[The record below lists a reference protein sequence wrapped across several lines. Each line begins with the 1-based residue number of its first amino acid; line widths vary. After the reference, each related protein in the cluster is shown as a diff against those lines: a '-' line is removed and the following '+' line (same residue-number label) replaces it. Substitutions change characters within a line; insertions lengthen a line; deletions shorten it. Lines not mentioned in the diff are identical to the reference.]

1 MLTHEIISNTDGLP
15 VFFSHVTESTKLVP
29 SHWHHHI
36 EVLYILK
43 GSMDIITSD
52 STYSLSEKDMFII
65 NSGFIHLTKIQQT
78 TNYLLLQI
86 PYTFLE
92 NSIQEIKDIQF
103 QTYYPYND
111 LLENTNYI
119 AMGNSINNL
128 FRIYKEK
135 KHGYQFLFNSIL
147 QQFLY
152 ELYTSFT
159 IKNTH
164 IPVGSTEKNRHHLQ
178 KAIEY
183 MSLHYNEHISLSE
196 ISKELALNSE
206 YFCRMFKKNI
216 GFTFLEYL
224 NQIRLTYIYEDLM
237 TTNDSILDIQ
247 ERHGFSNYKVFNRM
261 FKESYGNTPSK
272 VRRSNR
278 TDKSYND

>member
-36 EVLYILK
+36 EVLYILN

-52 STYSLSEKDMFII
+52 STYSLVEQDMFII

-111 LLENTNYI
+111 LLDNRNYL
-119 AMGNSINNL
+119 AMTHSINKL
-128 FRIYKEK
+128 FSLYKDK
-135 KHGYQFLFNSIL
+135 QHGYQFLFNSIL

-159 IKNTH
+159 IQSSH
-164 IPVGSTEKNRHHLQ
+164 ILVASTEKNRHHLQ

-183 MSLHYNEHISLSE
+183 MSQHYNEHISLND
-196 ISKELALNSE
+196 ISKHLALNSE

-237 TTNDSILDIQ
+237 TTTDSILEIQ

-272 VRRSNR
+272 VRKANR
-278 TDKSYND
+278 IQ